1 MKSMIA
7 GFLTTALLLALHV
20 APPPEAL
27 QGLSQRS
34 NPIQIHVEQ
43 RASAHDARPHHV
55 SEASTFFLPR

>member
-27 QGLSQRS
+27 QAYASPADRAFAERHKNESKEELQAELGL
-34 NPIQIHVEQ
+34 V
-43 RASAHDARPHHV
+43 AR
-55 SEASTFFLPR
+55 

>member
-27 QGLSQRS
+27 QAYSSPADKAFAERHKNESKDAIRAELGLD
-34 NPIQIHVEQ
+34 H
-43 RASAHDARPHHV
+43 
-55 SEASTFFLPR
+55 

>member
-27 QGLSQRS
+27 QAYASPTDRAFAERHKNESKEAIRAELGLD
-34 NPIQIHVEQ
+34 H
-43 RASAHDARPHHV
+43 
-55 SEASTFFLPR
+55 

>member
-27 QGLSQRS
+27 QAYGSATDKAFAERHANESKEEIRAELGLD
-34 NPIQIHVEQ
+34 H
-43 RASAHDARPHHV
+43 
-55 SEASTFFLPR
+55 

>member
-27 QGLSQRS
+27 QAYASPTDQAFAERHEHESKEDIRAELGLD
-34 NPIQIHVEQ
+34 H
-43 RASAHDARPHHV
+43 
-55 SEASTFFLPR
+55 

>member
-27 QGLSQRS
+27 QAYANPTDQAFAERHEHESKDQIRAELGLD
-34 NPIQIHVEQ
+34 H
-43 RASAHDARPHHV
+43 
-55 SEASTFFLPR
+55 